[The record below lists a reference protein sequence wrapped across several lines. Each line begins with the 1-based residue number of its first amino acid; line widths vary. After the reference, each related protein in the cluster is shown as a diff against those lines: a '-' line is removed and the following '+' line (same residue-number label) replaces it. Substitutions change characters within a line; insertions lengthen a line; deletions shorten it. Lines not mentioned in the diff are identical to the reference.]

1 MYHDHG
7 IVVRLEAR
15 GYEIEEF
22 GYPRNQDPADPD
34 WNDTRAIISAKPK
47 IHFSVVL
54 ELTEK
59 VRPFTATALKL
70 TIAIG
75 HHLQAPGDIDDV
87 QAWHVPLN
95 QISKNRFMMSQQLC
109 WGGQSCEPL
118 VDNIMMPAPEG
129 RSNDPWM
136 MLPLAD
142 FRISLRI

>member
-47 IHFSVVL
+47 THFSVVL

-59 VRPFTATALKL
+59 SPFHCYGSEAYYCDRPPPTST
-70 TIAIG
+70 
-75 HHLQAPGDIDDV
+75 
-87 QAWHVPLN
+87 W
-95 QISKNRFMMSQQLC
+95 
-109 WGGQSCEPL
+109 
-118 VDNIMMPAPEG
+118 
-129 RSNDPWM
+129 RS
-136 MLPLAD
+136 
-142 FRISLRI
+142 